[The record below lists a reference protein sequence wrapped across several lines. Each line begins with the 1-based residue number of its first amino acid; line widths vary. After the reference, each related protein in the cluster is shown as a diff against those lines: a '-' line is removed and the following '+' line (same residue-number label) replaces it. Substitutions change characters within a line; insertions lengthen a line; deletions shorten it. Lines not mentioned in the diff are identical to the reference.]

1 MNTKQKKQMKLSLT
15 KRLMMGMILSVAVG
29 STAAMGGTK
38 LITDPNVTNGCP
50 TITNTTTSSLNSYY
64 LSNSTSSAF
73 PASPYDPGSKICWPA
88 GQRQYTFDVYK
99 QTTGILPYKGT
110 VTVQLLDLTCAY
122 SGPQTQAFIVQQSS
136 NITWI
141 SGVPSSVSTQY
152 DPSSYL
158 ACFVSGS

>member
-1 MNTKQKKQMKLSLT
+1 MVVLLSLVHRASLQT
-15 KRLMMGMILSVAVG
+15 NSTG
-29 STAAMGGTK
+29 ST
-38 LITDPNVTNGCP
+38 
-50 TITNTTTSSLNSYY
+50 
-64 LSNSTSSAF
+64 F
-73 PASPYDPGSKICWPA
+73 PASTYFPSASTLCLPTTGS
-88 GQRQYTFDVYK
+88 QRQYTFDVYK

-152 DPSSYL
+152 DL
-158 ACFVSGS
+158 QAT

>member
-15 KRLMMGMILSVAVG
+15 KRLMMGVILSVAVG

-38 LITDPNVTNGCP
+38 LITDTKVTNGCP
-50 TITNTTTSSLNSYY
+50 TVTSSQSIFYKP
-64 LSNSTSSAF
+64 NSTGSTF
-73 PASPYDPGSKICWPA
+73 PASTYFPSASTLCLPTTGS
-88 GQRQYTFDVYK
+88 QRQYTFDVYK

>member
-15 KRLMMGMILSVAVG
+15 KRLMMGVILSVAVG

-38 LITDPNVTNGCP
+38 LITGTGAPQNGCP
-50 TITNTTTSSLNSYY
+50 TVTSSQSIFYKP
-64 LSNSTSSAF
+64 NSTGSTF
-73 PASPYDPGSKICWPA
+73 PASTYIPFASTYCVPA
-88 GQRQYTFDVYK
+88 GSQRLYTFDVYK
-99 QTTGILPYKGT
+99 QSTGILPYKGT
-110 VTVQLLDLTCAY
+110 VTLQLLDVTCSY
-122 SGPQTQAFIVQQSS
+122 TGSLTQAFIVQQSS

-152 DPSSYL
+152 NPSSHL